1 MARGAV
7 RVLVSAALLGSGAA
21 AAARSQGIRGPDV
34 GGRTASLGQPLRW
47 HWQLGLGAGAY
58 LDGTSRDLMMRGV
71 AGGYRASLNPVTK
84 LAEFGFEAY
93 LGARDHKADVGTR
106 ALLQIP
112 YLSGGVGGDYN
123 IRTGRLDLLVTLHT
137 PVRRGGFLTRGTLLR
152 LDWYP
157 TLGNSFLVG
166 VSAPLG
172 DPLAGRNRP
181 VRDYVVVAAPFRT
194 PNSHTPGNA
203 TLRAELDSLAVS
215 AAWIRKLVVP
225 FLDQDGRD
233 NRVALARTAQ
243 YVTELRAR
251 LGIHGAND
259 EVRFF
264 HAQMEHA
271 FTVAAGDAAAGRELA
286 RTGRQ
291 ILLAEMLIPYDA
303 LLGRKKRNDTLKAL
317 GVAARGRFSRWVT
330 TSGLV
335 PAGRTED
342 VLFVFERLTDILEAQ
357 RSAAAKEW
365 DDPRLVWLP
374 LQYGLLPE
382 EHDEQRELDALLE
395 RVTGVTFAEHNKLTY
410 VSNLQFH
417 WELLRM
423 IRETKAYHV
432 LWVHDFP
439 AFKHQGILDGASLAQ
454 VVDGYLTTLAER
466 VEAYDSTGTLPLFF
480 IFLDDFYYEAGKSR
494 SLMTVLENPLEARAN
509 LPNATVG
516 DIDRLS
522 RALER
527 LRAAVQHSRVL
538 QAETREYGSAWLRN
552 RIKVHVNITNRVDA
566 SFWSGGLVSSVFGYP
581 DDVMRDHRKIA
592 FRDVSEDDPFA
603 GVGILTGLGVGQF
616 YLGPRWDDR
625 SLLLQGPVLLQLK
638 QAARELLL
646 SQGVSPADIPPPLR
660 AAPRAAVFD
669 HTATPPDALGFHSR
683 AMAVF
688 NETGY
693 LPKSLNA
700 AKALL
705 YSLMPPGSVIKV
717 PDSLW
722 NSTFYGG
729 LLVGASLR
737 GATVLI
743 IAPALANAPS
753 ANFPQMARE
762 HELFTR
768 LLLVQRELA
777 APIAAAGGALRTGL
791 YALPVDQHGFASR
804 AARWA
809 HQVSTTPFLT
819 QLYPFS
825 PGLISLVTA
834 AGRPPP
840 SPPPLALPA
849 APRDPSDSSAA
860 PKLHQ
865 KVQFLATGEF
875 WRAVTASPEWSRFM
889 QTYLWYREA
898 TYTRGETEHPDAR
911 ALTDSL
917 EQIARRILGSIQN
930 EPKAAS
936 FALVGSQNQDYR
948 GMFMD
953 GEVAVVFTGAT
964 SLVPLVDLVFMVGIV
979 TWIED
984 QATLDRLLPPVT
996 ELQRRIARVTKDG
1009 V

>member
-1 MARGAV
+1 MLRG
-7 RVLVSAALLGSGAA
+7 
-21 AAARSQGIRGPDV
+21 
-34 GGRTASLGQPLRW
+34 W
-47 HWQLGLGAGAY
+47 
-58 LDGTSRDLMMRGV
+58 

-84 LAEFGFEAY
+84 LVEFGFEAY
-93 LGARDHKADVGTR
+93 AGARDHKAEIGTR

-123 IRTGRLDLLVTLHT
+123 TRTGRLDLLVTLHT

-157 TLGNSFLVG
+157 TLGNSVMVG

-181 VRDYVVVAAPFRT
+181 VRDYVVVAAPFQEPARHEPVT
-194 PNSHTPGNA
+194 A
-203 TLRAELDSLAVS
+203 TLRAELDSLAIS
-215 AAWIRKLVVP
+215 AGWIRKLVAP

-233 NRVALARTAQ
+233 NGVALSRTGRYLAD
-243 YVTELRAR
+243 LRAR
-251 LGIHGAND
+251 LTVHSAEA
-259 EVRFF
+259 EVLFF

-271 FTVAAGDAAAGRELA
+271 FTVAAGSTTAGRELA
-286 RTGRQ
+286 RNARQ
-291 ILLAEMLIPYDA
+291 ILLAEVLIPYDA

-317 GVAARGRFSRWVT
+317 SVAARGRFSRWVT

-335 PAGRTED
+335 PDTRAED
-342 VLFVFERLTDILEAQ
+342 VLFVFERLTDIVETQ
-357 RSAAAKEW
+357 RSDAAKEW

-374 LQYGLLPE
+374 LQYGLLPD
-382 EHDEQRELDALLE
+382 EHDEQGELDALLE
-395 RVTGVTFAEHNKLTY
+395 RVTGVRFAEQNKLTY

-423 IRETKAYHV
+423 IRETRVYHV
-432 LWVHDFP
+432 LWIHDFP
-439 AFKHQGILDGASLAQ
+439 AFKHQGTLDGASLSQ
-454 VVDGYLTTLAER
+454 VVDGYLAVLAER
-466 VEAYDSTGTLPLFF
+466 VEAYDSAGTAGTLPLFF

-494 SLMTVLENPLEARAN
+494 LLMTVLEDPLRAQ
-509 LPNATVG
+509 PNIPDATAADVA
-516 DIDRLS
+516 RLS
-522 RALER
+522 RALQR

-538 QAETREYGSAWLRN
+538 QAEAREYGDDWLHN

-592 FRDVSEDDPFA
+592 FRDVSEDDPYA

-616 YLGPRWDDR
+616 YLGPQWDDR
-625 SLLLQGPVLLQLK
+625 SLLVQGPVLLQVK
-638 QAARELLL
+638 EAARELLI
-646 SQGVSPADIPPPLR
+646 SQGVSPEDIPAPLR
-660 AAPRAAVFD
+660 AAPRVMTLQHAR
-669 HTATPPDALGFHSR
+669 TPPDASAFHSR

-688 NETGY
+688 NQTGY
-693 LPKSLNA
+693 LPKALNA

-722 NSTFYGG
+722 NSTFYGA

-743 IAPALANAPS
+743 IGPALANAPS

-762 HELFTR
+762 HELFSR
-768 LLLVQRELA
+768 LLLVRRQLA
-777 APIAAAGGALRTGL
+777 APIAAAGGTLRTGL
-791 YALPVDQHGFASR
+791 YALPVDDRGFASR
-804 AARWA
+804 AERWA
-809 HQVSTTPFLT
+809 EQVSRTPFLE
-819 QLYPFS
+819 QLYPFA
-825 PGLISLVTA
+825 PGLMSMVA
-834 AGRPPP
+834 EAGRPPP
-840 SPPPLALPA
+840 TA
-849 APRDPSDSSAA
+849 AVTRNPSDSTAA

-889 QTYLWYREA
+889 QTYLLYREA
-898 TYTRGETEHPDAR
+898 TYARGETEHPDAR

-917 EQIARRILGSIQN
+917 ERIARQLLGPIQSD
-930 EPKAAS
+930 PKAAS

-964 SLVPLVDLVFMVGIV
+964 SLIPLVDLVFMVGTV
-979 TWIED
+979 TWIDDE
-984 QATLDRLLPPVT
+984 ATLDRLLPPVS
-996 ELQRRIARVTKDG
+996 ELQRRIARATKDG

>member
-1 MARGAV
+1 M
-7 RVLVSAALLGSGAA
+7 
-21 AAARSQGIRGPDV
+21 
-34 GGRTASLGQPLRW
+34 SLGQPLRW

-58 LDGTSRDLMMRGV
+58 LDGSSRDLMIRGL

-93 LGARDHKADVGTR
+93 VGARGHQADLGTR
-106 ALLQIP
+106 ALLQVP
-112 YLSGGVGGDYN
+112 YFSGGVGGDYN
-123 IRTGRLDLLVTLHT
+123 IRTGRLDLLLTLHT
-137 PVRRGGFLTRGTLLR
+137 PVRRGGLLTRGTLLR

-157 TLGNSFLVG
+157 TLGHSVLLG

-181 VRDYVVVAAPFRT
+181 VQDYVVVAAPFQA
-194 PNSHTPGNA
+194 PAAHTSVNV
-203 TLRAELDSLAVS
+203 TLRAELDSLATS
-215 AAWIRKLVVP
+215 AGRIRTLVVP
-225 FLDQDGRD
+225 FLDQDGR
-233 NRVALARTAQ
+233 NNSVALARTAR
-243 YVTELRAR
+243 YVAELRSR
-251 LGIHGAND
+251 LSVRSAEG
-259 EVRFF
+259 EVAFF
-264 HAQMEHA
+264 HAQMAHA
-271 FTVAAGDAAAGRELA
+271 FTVAAGTDSAGRELA
-286 RTGRQ
+286 SAARR
-291 ILLAEMLIPYDA
+291 ILLDEVLIPYDR
-303 LLGRKKRNDTLKAL
+303 LLGRKKRHDTLKAL
-317 GVAARGRFSRWVT
+317 GISARGRFGRWVAT
-330 TSGLV
+330 AGVV
-335 PAGRTED
+335 PADRTED

-374 LQYGLLPE
+374 LQYGLLPD
-382 EHDEQRELDALLE
+382 EHDEQAELDALLE
-395 RVTGVTFAEHNKLTY
+395 RVTGVQFAEQNKLTY
-410 VSNLQFH
+410 VTNLQFH

-423 IRETKAYHV
+423 IRETRVYHV

-439 AFKHQGILDGASLAQ
+439 ALKRKGTLDAASLAQ

-466 VEAYDSTGTLPLFF
+466 VERYDSTGTLPLFF
-480 IFLDDFYYEAGKSR
+480 IFLDQHYYEAGKAR
-494 SLMTVLENPLEARAN
+494 SLMTVLEDPLRARAN
-509 LPNATVG
+509 LPYSTAADV
-516 DIDRLS
+516 
-522 RALER
+522 ER
-527 LRAAVQHSRVL
+527 LRRALDRLRTAVQRSRVL
-538 QAETREYGSAWLRN
+538 QAETREYGERWLRN
-552 RIKVHVNITNRVDA
+552 RVKVHINITNRVDA

-603 GVGILTGLGVGQF
+603 GVGILTGMGVGQY

-625 SLLLQGPVLLQLK
+625 SLMVQGPVLLQLK
-638 QAARELLL
+638 KAARDLLT
-646 SQGVSPADIPPPLR
+646 SQGVAPADIPAPLR
-660 AAPRAAVFD
+660 AAPTV
-669 HTATPPDALGFHSR
+669 ATLEHVASRPDALAFHSR
-683 AMAVF
+683 AMALF

-693 LPKSLNA
+693 LAKSLNA
-700 AKALL
+700 GKALL

-722 NSTFYGG
+722 NATFYGA

-753 ANFPQMARE
+753 GGFPQMSRA

-768 LLLVQRELA
+768 LLLVRRELA
-777 APIAAAGGALRTGL
+777 APIASAGGALHVGL

-804 AARWA
+804 ADRWA
-809 HQVSTTPFLT
+809 RQVGATPFL
-819 QLYPFS
+819 QKLYPFAPS
-825 PGLISLVTA
+825 LMALVTD
-834 AGRPPP
+834 AGRPADARGPP
-840 SPPPLALPA
+840 
-849 APRDPSDSSAA
+849 DSSDA

-865 KVQFLATGEF
+865 KVQFLATGAF
-875 WRAVTASPEWSRFM
+875 WRGATVSPEWHRFM
-889 QTYLWYREA
+889 ATYLRYRQA

-917 EQIARRILGSIQN
+917 EHIAEQLLAPIQN
-930 EPKAAS
+930 DPKAAS

-953 GEVAVVFTGAT
+953 GEAAVVFTGAT
-964 SLVPLVDLVFMVGIV
+964 SLIPLVDLVFLAGTV
-979 TWIED
+979 TWVED
-984 QATLDRLLPPVT
+984 DVTLDRLLPPVG